1 MISYDIYRKLMT
13 RDGVSSATVS
23 KATGIGQATLSD
35 WKAGRSEPKADKL
48 RVIADYFQVPFE
60 YLAFGRTELKQS
72 PLSQTATEIGLY
84 ADENKMFQKMS
95 KAAMDLT
102 EEEHGLLFLLAAQMR
117 KLRNDGQ
124 EKS

>member
-60 YLAFGRTELKQS
+60 YLAFGRTELKQP

-84 ADENKMFQKMS
+84 ADENKMFQKMC